1 MSSNLKKLP
10 EFLKPYFIELI
21 DTLLYMLKG
30 IFSLIVSILPKRQ
43 MIYSWRLKRV
53 IPNTRRYFLVIFLI
67 YFLLAIFISRAT
79 ANEKFIMPKGNITD
93 EEKEP
98 LKRVKQEQNKVLYD
112 TVRGYE
118 PKKVDDQYCYVK
130 IEIKQIGDDIIK
142 QEILECADGR
152 RGINTPGYW
161 DLFAQFYYR
170 DVSAP
175 EYCRFYSRP
184 NHVFKSFGKTCLNKN
199 GEWEV
204 Q

>member
-1 MSSNLKKLP
+1 MSRYLIKLP
-10 EFLKPYFIELI
+10 EFLKPFFIELK
-21 DTLLYMLKG
+21 DTT
-30 IFSLIVSILPKRQ
+30 IFILTDIFNYIKDMLPKKQ
-43 MIYSWRLKRV
+43 MIYSLTFKRT
-53 IPNTRRYFLVIFLI
+53 IPNFKRYFLLIFLI

-79 ANEKFIMPKGNITD
+79 AGEKFILPKGEIT
-93 EEKEP
+93 EEEREP

-112 TVRGYE
+112 TVKGYE

-130 IEIKQIGDDIIK
+130 IEIKQNGDDVIK

-161 DLFAQFYYR
+161 ELFAQFYYR